1 VRICIGSI
9 VFAFAF
15 PKREQDIPISFA
27 TISEDPRMK
36 FRSSRNILTWL
47 GAAAMLLTLLL
58 ALPQSAWAQT
68 FRGGING
75 TVTDQS
81 GAVLA
86 GASVE
91 ALELATNV
99 SHKTISSSAGEFTF
113 QDLPLGTYTVNV
125 TASGFKAEKVAGV
138 MVKAGTI
145 YTLPVKL
152 AVASGSETVE
162 VSAAAISLDTTSTTQ
177 TSVLG
182 AQAVADVPL
191 NGRDFTQM
199 IVLAPG
205 FANSGAGGYGSLNG
219 TRANQINWQIDGI
232 DNNDLW
238 HNIPAVNQG
247 GVSGIAGIVLPIDA
261 VDEFSVQTQA
271 SAEAGRNPAGSVNLS
286 LKSGTNTL
294 HGTAYYYNRNE
305 ALGAISPIVEASG
318 GRKQEVRNYNYGF
331 SVGDKLI
338 KDKLFWFA
346 TYEHQRFTIG
356 VPSEGTVPSDAWVS
370 LVEGLKYDGG
380 QTVTPNQV
388 SLNLLSALYPASTK
402 TQAAIANNF
411 ISPVP
416 EYGYSY
422 NGLIKMD
429 WVLSDRDTIT
439 AHGFGGQGNQVAPV
453 GSQVPA
459 YYEVAPLHVFNYA
472 AVWNHIISPT
482 LTNQLLAGVNYFN
495 QVFNDAETGFNIP
508 GTGLITGADYPNA
521 PNISIG
527 QFAATGETPP
537 EGRNDI
543 TGHLTDGLS
552 WVVGKHQFKF
562 GGEYRQAQLDEFYH
576 RHATGS
582 FTFNGGRHDWDV
594 SSLDSTQQKLAA
606 SLGDF
611 LLGDYTTA
619 SIALGDPDRQVFV
632 NTFDVYAQDSWQLSP
647 KLNFNYGIRWD
658 YEGPFHNQWKNLSVF
673 RPELGGIVFQGNQI
687 DNLYD
692 PKYTNISP
700 RIGFSYQLTPK
711 LVLRGGTGL
720 YFDTPNLNP
729 FLDNRPGNGAPNG
742 VEGNP
747 AGQNPVHT
755 VTSNNGRITYGVDVF
770 PTATQCQVVPE
781 EGVNSPCSVFSID
794 KNFQPSHNMNYNL
807 QMEYSL
813 NDRIV
818 AQLGYV
824 GTQGRHLLSILD
836 INQALP
842 GVYDTSLAQQESRP
856 YFDSFQNYSYI
867 NQIESIGDSNYSALQ
882 ATLRVSNWHRL
893 TTQLNYTWSH
903 SFDDVTAYRGALP
916 QDSTNFKGDYGQSDF
931 DQRNIFT
938 GLITYNV
945 PDGHKLKALTSGW
958 QFNSLLTF
966 HGGLPFS
973 VLSSTDY
980 SGTDEGVQRAVQIGS
995 PYEGAKQQK
1004 VNANWLNPNAFED
1017 GPVGTF
1023 AGTTRRNIYVGPGYS
1038 DVDLSIF
1045 KNTKIG
1051 ERVTAQF
1058 RVEMFNLFNR
1068 TNFAPIAGLNPN
1080 NATNGS
1086 FQLTD
1091 TIGDYNG
1098 APGIGAG
1105 EPFNTQLALKIIF

>member
-1 VRICIGSI
+1 
-9 VFAFAF
+9 
-15 PKREQDIPISFA
+15 
-27 TISEDPRMK
+27 MK
-36 FRSSRNILTWL
+36 FGSLRSHLSAT
-47 GAAAMLLTLLL
+47 ALLL
-58 ALPQSAWAQT
+58 ALVLFMPFAALAQT

-81 GAVLA
+81 GAVVS
-86 GASVE
+86 GATVE
-91 ALELATNV
+91 AVDIATAI
-99 SHKTISSSAGEFTF
+99 SHKTISSSGGEFSF

-125 TASGFKAEKVAGV
+125 TGSGFKAEKIDGV

-177 TSVLG
+177 TSVIG
-182 AQAVADVPL
+182 AQSVADTPL

-199 IVLAPG
+199 VVLAPG

-261 VDEFSVQTQA
+261 IDEFSVQTQA
-271 SAEAGRNPAGSVNLS
+271 SAEAGRNPGGSVNLS

-305 ALGAISPIVEASG
+305 ALGAISPIVKANDIASDLPVK
-318 GRKQEVRNYNYGF
+318 KQEVRNYNYGF
-331 SVGDKLI
+331 SVGDKII
-338 KDKLFWFA
+338 KDKLFGFA

-356 VPSEGTVPSDAWVS
+356 VPSEGSVPSDAWVS
-370 LVEGLKYDGG
+370 KVEGLTYQDTPDGPTK
-380 QTVTPNQV
+380 TVTPNQV
-388 SLNLLSALYPASTK
+388 SLNLLNALYPASTK
-402 TQAAIANNF
+402 TQSSTANNF
-411 ISPVP
+411 ISSVP

-422 NGLIKMD
+422 NGLVKID
-429 WVLSDRDTIT
+429 WALSPRDTIT
-439 AHGFGGQGNQVAPV
+439 AHAFGGQGNQVAPV
-453 GSQVPA
+453 GSQIPA

-472 AVWNHIISPT
+472 VVYNHIFTPT

-508 GTGLITGADYPNA
+508 ATGLITGANYPNA
-521 PNISIG
+521 PNIVIG
-527 QFAATGETPP
+527 KFAPTGETPP

-582 FTFNGGRHDWDV
+582 FTFNGGRHIWGV
-594 SSLDSTQQKLAA
+594 SSLDASQQKLAA
-606 SLGDF
+606 ALGDF
-611 LLGDYTTA
+611 LLGDFTSA

-632 NTFDVYAQDSWQLSP
+632 KTFDVYAQDSWQLSP
-647 KLNFNYGIRWD
+647 KFNLNYGIRWD
-658 YEGPFHNQWKNLSVF
+658 YEGPFHNDWKNLSVF
-673 RPELGGIVFQGNQI
+673 RPELGGIVFQGDQI
-687 DNLYD
+687 SNLFD
-692 PKYTNISP
+692 PKYTNFSP

-711 LVLRGGTGL
+711 LVLRAGTGL

-747 AGQNPVHT
+747 AGANAVHT
-755 VTSNNGRITYGVDVF
+755 VTSTNGTIVSGVDVF
-770 PTATQCQVVPE
+770 PAASQCQVNAA
-781 EGVNSPCSVFSID
+781 EGVVNPCSVFSID
-794 KNFQPSHNMNYNL
+794 KGFQPSHNMNYNA
-807 QMEYSL
+807 QVEYSL
-813 NDRIV
+813 NDKVV

-824 GTQGRHLLSILD
+824 GTAGRHLLSILD
-836 INQALP
+836 INQAQP
-842 GVYDTSLAQQESRP
+842 GVYSTSLAQQESRP
-856 YFDSFQNYSYI
+856 YFSTFGNYSYI
-867 NQIESIGDSNYSALQ
+867 NQIESIGDSNYHALQ

-893 TTQLNYTWSH
+893 TAQAAYTWSH
-903 SFDDVTAYRGALP
+903 AFDDVTAYRGALP
-916 QDSTNFKGDYGQSDF
+916 QDSSNFKGDYGQSDF

-945 PDGHKLKALTSGW
+945 PDGHKFKALTSGW
-958 QFNSLLTF
+958 QVNSLLTF

-973 VLSSTDY
+973 VLSSSDN
-980 SGTDEGVQRAVQIGS
+980 SGTDENVQRAIQIGS
-995 PYEGAKQQK
+995 PYQGAKQQK
-1004 VNANWLNPNAFED
+1004 VNANWLNPAAFED
-1017 GPVGTF
+1017 GPTGTF

-1038 DVDLSIF
+1038 NVDLSIF
-1045 KNTKIG
+1045 KNTKIR

-1080 NATNGS
+1080 DATNGS